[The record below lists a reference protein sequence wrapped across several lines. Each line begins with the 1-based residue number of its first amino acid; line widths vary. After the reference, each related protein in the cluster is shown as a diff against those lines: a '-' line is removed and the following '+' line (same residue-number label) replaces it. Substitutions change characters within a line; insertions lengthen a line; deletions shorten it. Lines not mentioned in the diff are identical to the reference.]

1 VSGHTHTAR
10 IELSESALRRNV
22 RFLRRV
28 IGKDVV
34 FSSVVKGNAY
44 GHGIEAFVP
53 LAERCGVRHFSAFS
67 ADEASRILSCKS
79 RRTDVMIMGDMPN
92 AAVDWAVAQGVSF
105 YVFEPNRLTRAIK
118 AARRLGRPARVH
130 LELETGLHRTGLEKR
145 TLDKV
150 IRQILEAGGSVSV
163 EGVCTHFAGA
173 ESVSNYVRIQKQNDA
188 FRRLAAHVESQGVS
202 PKRRHTACSAA
213 ALNYPETRLDMV
225 RFGIAQYGFWP
236 TRETRMQYYMRKGR
250 APGGRDDPL
259 KRVMSW
265 KSRVMSLK
273 RVRSGDFVGYGSSY
287 QASRAQ
293 RLAAVPI
300 GYFHGFSR
308 SLSNLGFVLIREERA
323 PVVGLVNMNMM
334 MVDVTDIPGT
344 RIGDDVVII
353 GKQERQEITVASFSD
368 LTNYLNYEVLVRI
381 PNEIPRIVVA

>member
-1 VSGHTHTAR
+1 VSAQTHTSR

-28 IGKDVV
+28 IGKEVT

-67 ADEASRILSCKS
+67 ADEAARISGCKGK
-79 RRTDVMIMGDMPN
+79 RTDVMIMGDMPSD
-92 AAVDWAVAQGVSF
+92 AVDWAVDGGISF
-105 YVFEPNRLTRAIK
+105 YVFEPARLARAIK
-118 AARRLGRPARVH
+118 VARRLGRPARVH
-130 LELETGLHRTGLEKR
+130 LEVETGLHRTGLEPR

-150 IRQILEAGGSVSV
+150 LRMIHEAGPAVSV
-163 EGVCTHFAGA
+163 EGICTHFAGA
-173 ESVSNYVRIQKQNDA
+173 ESISNYVRIQQQNET
-188 FRRLAAHVESQGVS
+188 FRRMVARVEAQGIF
-202 PKRRHTACSAA
+202 PAKRHAACSAA

-225 RFGIAQYGFWP
+225 RFGIAHYGFWP

-250 APGGRDDPL
+250 PPGGRQDPL
-259 KRVMSW
+259 RRVMSW
-265 KSRVMSLK
+265 KSRIMSFK
-273 RVRSGDFVGYGSSY
+273 KVRSGDFIGYGTSY
-287 QASRAQ
+287 QASRPQ

-308 SLSNLGFVLIREERA
+308 SLSNLGFVLVREERA

-334 MVDVTDIPGT
+334 MIDVTDVPGA
-344 RIGDDVVII
+344 RIGDEVVII
-353 GKQERQEITVASFSD
+353 GKQESQQITVASFSD

-381 PNEIPRIVVA
+381 PNEIPRVVVA